1 VRIDV
6 NGEVCMGHAMCMS
19 VAPEVY
25 ELDEFGYN
33 RMGAFAV
40 GDDRRDAATRGLLA
54 CPEQAITAEPEA

>member
-1 VRIDV
+1 
-6 NGEVCMGHAMCMS
+6 MGHAMCMS